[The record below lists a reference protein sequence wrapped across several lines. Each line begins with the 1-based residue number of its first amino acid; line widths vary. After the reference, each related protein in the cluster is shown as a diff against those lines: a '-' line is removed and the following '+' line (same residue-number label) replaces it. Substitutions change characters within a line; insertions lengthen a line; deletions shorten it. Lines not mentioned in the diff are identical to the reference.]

1 VAITIPIL
9 TDFDGRGIDRGI
21 KQFERLDGVGAKA
34 GFAIK
39 KAAVPAGI
47 ALAALGAAAFDATK
61 AAIQDQA
68 AQEQL
73 ARTLATST
81 KATNTQVKAV
91 EDFITQTSQAA
102 AVSDDEL
109 RPALATLARGTGDLE
124 KAQQGL
130 GLALDV
136 AAGTGKPLAQVSE
149 ALSKA
154 YAGNLRGLN
163 ALDPRMKELIKNGA
177 TAEEAIAV
185 LSKTFKGDAA
195 ASADTAAG
203 RFKGLGIAL
212 DETKE
217 SVGAALLPA
226 VEKILPVLQKFAKW
240 AQENPNVF
248 LAIAAAI
255 GVVAAGIIGLN
266 VAMMIL
272 SANPVALI
280 IGAIVVAVAGLT
292 IGLIALYKKSET
304 FRNIVTGA
312 WEAVQKAVEVVVDY
326 LRGPAEAA
334 FKIIEGVID
343 TISALIKGDFSGA
356 WDGLKTVVS
365 GVLDGIQNSLVAF
378 PLKIAT
384 AALDIG
390 KAIVSGIADG
400 VVGLATKVWDVIKG
414 MPGALLTL
422 ANDWVDGL
430 GTIGGAVI
438 QWIKN
443 GVTGLAGAIWD
454 NISGFASALKTL
466 VSENVSEALENI
478 GSFIINK
485 IVAGAKAVASGLKD
499 ALAAII
505 NAAIRVINA
514 AISGLNKASNVVNKI
529 IPGGDPIPAIGKI
542 PEVKLAQGGIVT
554 QPTVALIGEAGPEAV
569 VPLNRA
575 GAFGG
580 ITINIEAGLVSTP
593 DQIGQ
598 QIIEAIQRAQRR
610 SGPVFAPA

>member
-1 VAITIPIL
+1 MAITIPIL

-21 KQFERLDGVGAKA
+21 AQFKRLEGTGAKA

-61 AAIQDQA
+61 AAIEDQA

-73 ARTLATST
+73 ARTLKTST
-81 KATNTQVKAV
+81 KATKDQVSAV
-91 EDFITQTSQAA
+91 EDFITQTSMAA
-102 AVSDDEL
+102 SVSDDEL
-109 RPALATLARGTGDLE
+109 RPALAILARGTGDLT

-154 YAGNLRGLN
+154 YAGNLKGLN

-304 FRNIVTGA
+304 FRDIVTGA
-312 WEAVQKAVEVVVDY
+312 WEAVQKAVKVVVDY

-334 FKIIEGVID
+334 FTIIKGVID

-356 WDGLKTVVS
+356 WDGLKTVVG

-414 MPGALLTL
+414 MPTALLTL
-422 ANDWVDGL
+422 ANAWVEGL

-454 NISGFASALKTL
+454 KISGFASALKTL

-505 NAAIRVINA
+505 NAAIRVVNA

-529 IPGGDPIPAIGKI
+529 IPGGDPIPDIGKI

-593 DQIGQ
+593 DQVGQ
-598 QIIEAIQRAQRR
+598 QIIEAIQQAQRR